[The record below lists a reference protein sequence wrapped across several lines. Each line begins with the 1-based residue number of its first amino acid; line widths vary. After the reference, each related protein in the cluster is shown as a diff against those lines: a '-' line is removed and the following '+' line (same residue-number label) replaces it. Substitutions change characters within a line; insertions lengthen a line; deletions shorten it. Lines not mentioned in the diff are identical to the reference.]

1 MYTLQTLIIKLRVVE
16 LLLGKVD
23 IRKEILPEIRTFR
36 NEKEINL
43 NIWKLNNK
51 LLKICGSNKKLQEKL
66 QNILSVNEN
75 TTCQHLQDAAK
86 ALFRGKLI
94 PLSVYVRKEGSE

>member
-23 IRKEILPEIRTFR
+23 IRKEILPEIRTFY

-51 LLKICGSNKKLQEKL
+51 LLKICGSTKNCKRNYK
-66 QNILSVNEN
+66 I
-75 TTCQHLQDAAK
+75 
-86 ALFRGKLI
+86 F
-94 PLSVYVRKEGSE
+94 

>member
-23 IRKEILPEIRTFR
+23 IRKEILPEIRTFY

-51 LLKICGSNKKLQEKL
+51 LL
-66 QNILSVNEN
+66 
-75 TTCQHLQDAAK
+75 
-86 ALFRGKLI
+86 
-94 PLSVYVRKEGSE
+94 